1 MQTIWIV
8 MPILILLMFLLGI
21 GLDLEAFKR
30 VAKYP
35 KAVLA
40 GMTGQ
45 LVVLPLLAFFID
57 WAFKLP
63 APYFIGLVL
72 IACCPGGSS
81 SNVFSMLAK
90 GNVALSVTL
99 TALSSV
105 ITLFTIPL
113 IMGFTTNFVALHSD
127 TAIKLPV
134 GKLLVQNLVLLFAP
148 MLAGSLFKHWKP
160 VAAEKVRKV
169 LEKAAFPALMV
180 LAAVFFL
187 QYPREIAENFPVLE
201 TGVTALILCSMGA
214 GALLT
219 VAAGG
224 DAATRRTI
232 VIEIGMQNAAQ
243 AIAIA
248 TSPFI
253 FNDGEIAIPAIIYAL
268 MMNVILLIYISRFLL
283 KRTKAAV

>member
-1 MQTIWIV
+1 
-8 MPILILLMFLLGI
+8 
-21 GLDLEAFKR
+21 
-30 VAKYP
+30 
-35 KAVLA
+35 
-40 GMTGQ
+40 
-45 LVVLPLLAFFID
+45 
-57 WAFKLP
+57 
-63 APYFIGLVL
+63 
-72 IACCPGGSS
+72 
-81 SNVFSMLAK
+81 MLAK

-180 LAAVFFL
+180 LAAVF
-187 QYPREIAENFPVLE
+187 ENFPVLG

-283 KRTKAAV
+283 KRTKAAA